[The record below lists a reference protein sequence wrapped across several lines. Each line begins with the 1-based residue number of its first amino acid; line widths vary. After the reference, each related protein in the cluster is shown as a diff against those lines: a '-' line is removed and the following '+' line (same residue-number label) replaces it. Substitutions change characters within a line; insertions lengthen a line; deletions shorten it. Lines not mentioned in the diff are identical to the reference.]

1 MRLLYQLSQR
11 QLQLETS
18 LESLTSYRF
27 DRMVQKTN
35 VLQLS
40 PSMLK

>member
-11 QLQLETS
+11 QLQYETS
-18 LESLTSYRF
+18 LQALTNYRF
-27 DRMVQKTN
+27 DRMVEKTN